1 MSRFSSNKGGS
12 GGASNLSGLK
22 DIIFNPLPVEGDVL
36 TYDSSISKW
45 KAKPPSNSNGGVY
58 FLDLSRWSVKNNGT
72 NAVATTKGINDALTW
87 ASGQGYIEV
96 ILPRGTYL
104 IDKDSAIEP
113 KSFMTF
119 NLNGSTLRKET
130 NGYETYS
137 VISFKRNQIFSRVT
151 NGIIKGDKD
160 THDYTTVTGTHE
172 GGFGISLGS
181 FTPIADGGNNI
192 RHICIDNL
200 DISECTGDAIVTA
213 SLFGQIFPTPTN
225 LANSWEQGA
234 ISTVDGTSVVSTS
247 KIRSTLKID
256 MAQPEIVKYGY
267 FGLYGDGYGGLG
279 AEILCD
285 YYDVFF
291 YTSGDVFISSESN
304 IQFFEDIDVPANAKW
319 AKVMLHQSNVPTP
332 SKCTINVRTASF
344 GQYIYIEKC
353 DLHHCRRQGISVGG
367 TKNLYI
373 RDNNIHH
380 IKGTLPESGIDVED
394 GYDINQYI
402 HIENNNF
409 HHNDK
414 YNIIVVNGKN
424 VYIQGNTLSKT
435 MNIGYVGLAVNG
447 GADNVIV
454 THNTIK
460 LNKVVLS
467 GETIFANNY
476 VYGTQVNLSPVY
488 ATRKIKVLNN
498 IFYNIKMVMDS
509 PFAYAVEV
517 ESCKFLNDADKLNSL
532 SNTLRFTL
540 DIKQEPQTFI
550 DCIFEG
556 QDVDYLSYVASNA
569 TFKQGWVFQ
578 NCRFKNT
585 KNPNFIAGKYL
596 NCEFTDLTSPIN
608 LSRNN
613 DGTNSLELRGC
624 KFNSTDNN
632 NAMFTLGTIR
642 SFVMKDCVIEKT
654 SGYVFTI
661 QAISNEVIINDNII
675 KITNDVLPRA
685 VMTFE
690 SSFTGNYISVD
701 NNFILATN
709 STQVAVDNKTT
720 NNPVFVIRNNN
731 LKKTTVTRNGKEV
744 VIGNIIDGVI
754 DPYFK
759 SASAPTSLYWKAG
772 QIIQNT
778 SLTSGGYIGWVCTT
792 DGTANNQA
800 WVATTPYTVNTV
812 VNVNGKVYKCT
823 VAGTSSSIA
832 PSHTT
837 GTASDGT
844 VTWQYVDVLAVF
856 KAYGLIQ

>member
-1 MSRFSSNKGGS
+1 MSRFTNNKGGGS
-12 GGASNLSGLK
+12 GASNLSGLK
-22 DIIFNPLPVEGDVL
+22 DVIFFTPPLEGEVL
-36 TYDSSISKW
+36 TFDSVDSKW
-45 KAKPPSNSNGGVY
+45 KPKPPSNSNGGVY
-58 FLDLSRWSVKNNGT
+58 FLELSRWSVKNNGT
-72 NAVATTKGINDALTW
+72 SAIATTKGINDALTW

-104 IDKDSAIEP
+104 IDKDSAVEP

-119 NLNGSTLRKET
+119 NLNGSTLQKET

-137 VISFKRNQIFSRVT
+137 IISFKRNQMFSRIT
-151 NGIIKGDKD
+151 NGFIKGDKD

-172 GGFGISLGS
+172 GGYGISLGS
-181 FTPIADGGNNI
+181 FTPTVDGGNNI
-192 RHICIDNL
+192 RHISIDNL
-200 DISECTGDAIVTA
+200 DISNCTGDAIVTA
-213 SLFGQIFPTPTN
+213 STFGQILPAPTS
-225 LANSWEQGA
+225 LASSFEQGA
-234 ISTVDGTSVVSTS
+234 INVADGTLVASTT

-256 MAQPEIVKYGY
+256 MTQADVVKYGY
-267 FGLYGDGYGGLG
+267 FGLYGNGYGGLG
-279 AEILCD
+279 ADISCD

-291 YTSGDVFISSESN
+291 YTSTDTFISSEPN
-304 IQFFEDIDVPANAKW
+304 IQFFDEVEVPANAKY
-319 AKVMLHQSNVPTP
+319 AKVMLHQSNVPAP
-332 SKCTINVRTASF
+332 ANCTINVRTSSF
-344 GQYIYIEKC
+344 GQYIYIENC
-353 DLHHCRRQGISVGG
+353 NLHHCRRQGISVGG

-373 RDNNIHH
+373 RDNHIHH

-394 GYDINQYI
+394 GYDINQFI
-402 HIENNNF
+402 HIVNNNF
-409 HHNDK
+409 DHNDK

-424 VYIQGNTLSKT
+424 VYINGNTLMKT
-435 MNIGYVGLAVNG
+435 TNAGYVGLAING

-476 VYGTQVNLSPVY
+476 VYGTQVNLSPTY
-488 ATRKIKVLNN
+488 ATRKIKVMNN
-498 IFYNIKMVMDS
+498 IFYNIKLVMDS
-509 PFAYAVEV
+509 PYAYAVEV
-517 ESCKFLNDADKLNSL
+517 ESCKFLNDTDKINSL
-532 SNTLRFTL
+532 GTTLRFTL

-550 DCIFEG
+550 DCVFEG
-556 QDVDYLSYVASNA
+556 QDVDYLTYVASNA

-624 KFNSTDNN
+624 KFASTDSN

-642 SFVMKDCVIEKT
+642 SFIMKDCVIEKT

-661 QAISNEVIINDNII
+661 QNISSEVIINDNII
-675 KITNDVLPRA
+675 KITNDALPRA
-685 VMTFE
+685 IMTFQ

-701 NNFILATN
+701 NNFIVATN
-709 STQVAVDNKTT
+709 NSQVAVDNQTT
-720 NNPVFVIRNNN
+720 NNPIFVIRNNN
-731 LKKTTVTRNGKEV
+731 LKKTVITRNGKEV
-744 VIGNIIDGVI
+744 LVGNILDGVV

-778 SLTSGGYIGWVCTT
+778 SLSTGGYIGWVCTT
-792 DGTANNQA
+792 DGTANNQS
-800 WVATTPYTVNTV
+800 WVATTAYTVNTV
-812 VNVNGKVYKCT
+812 VNANGKVYRCT
-823 VAGTSSSIA
+823 VAGTSGSTA
-832 PSHTT
+832 PSHSA
-837 GTASDGT
+837 GTAVDGT
-844 VTWQYVDVLAVF
+844 ATWQYVDILAVF
-856 KAYGLIQ
+856 KPYGLIG